1 MVMRNKI
8 IVVLALVFAL
18 LAAFM
23 AYYVLNN
30 AKQAALNEQ
39 YIQVVTAAQDI
50 PANTLITA
58 EMLDSKNFPRSLQTG
73 KEITEVNA
81 AVGRLSPVA
90 IGKGEYLLDNRLIK
104 PGEGTDRLAY
114 TVPEGM
120 RAMSIP
126 INEVTGISNMIKI
139 GDRVDFVAIVP
150 ANSASPEPRSMM
162 VLQDIEILAVGSAYK
177 DSTTPQGGESA
188 TLTVAVDPQS
198 ALKLKMALKN
208 TDFALAL
215 RPPSDK
221 DLVSPAPVTINQ
233 F

>member
-1 MVMRNKI
+1 MRNKI

-23 AYYVLNN
+23 AYYTLNS

-39 YIQVVTAAQDI
+39 YIQVVSAAQDI
-50 PANTLITA
+50 PANTLINA
-58 EMLDSKNFPRSLQTG
+58 EMLESKNFPLGLQTG

-90 IGKGEYLLDNRLIK
+90 ISKGEYLLENRLVK
-104 PGEGTDRLAY
+104 PGEGSDRLAY

-126 INEVTGISNMIKI
+126 IDAVTGVSNMIKI

-150 ANSASPEPRSMM
+150 ANSASPEDRSMM
-162 VLQDIEILAVGSAYK
+162 ILQNIEILAVGSAFK
-177 DSTTPQGGESA
+177 DTGTPQNAESA

-198 ALKLKMALKN
+198 ALRLKMALQN

-221 DLVSPAPVTINQ
+221 DPVNPAPVTINQ

>member
-1 MVMRNKI
+1 MRNKI
-8 IVVLALVFAL
+8 VLALALVFAV

-23 AYYVLNN
+23 AYYTVNN

-39 YIQVVTAAQDI
+39 YIQVVSAAQDI
-50 PANTLITA
+50 PANTLITV
-58 EMLDSKNFPRSLQTG
+58 EMLESKNFPRSLQTG
-73 KEITEVNA
+73 KEITDVNA

-90 IGKGEYLLDNRLIK
+90 IGKGEYLLENRLVK
-104 PGEGTDRLAY
+104 PGEGKDRLAY

-126 INEVTGISNMIKI
+126 INAVTGVSNMIKI

-150 ANSASPEPRSMM
+150 ANSASPDPRSMM
-162 VLQDIEILAVGSAYK
+162 VLQNIEILAVGSVYK
-177 DSTTPQGGESA
+177 GSTAPQEGAAA

-221 DLVSPAPVTINQ
+221 GLVNPAPVTINQ

>member
-1 MVMRNKI
+1 MRNKI

-50 PANTLITA
+50 PANTIIKA
-58 EMLDSKNFPRSLQTG
+58 EMLESKNFPLGLQTG
-73 KEITEVNA
+73 HEITNA
-81 AVGRLSPVA
+81 GDAVGSLSPVA
-90 IGKGEYLLDNRLIK
+90 ISKGEYLLDNRLIK
-104 PGEGTDRLAY
+104 PGEGQDRLSYA
-114 TVPEGM
+114 VPEGM

-126 INEVTGISNMIKI
+126 IDNVTGISNMIKI
-139 GDRVDFVAIVP
+139 GDRVDFVGIVP
-150 ANSASPEPRSMM
+150 AHSASPEPRAMLI
-162 VLQDIEILAVGSAYK
+162 LQNIKILAVGSTYK
-177 DSTTPQGGESA
+177 ETTAPQSSEAG
-188 TLTVAVDPQS
+188 TLTVAVDPQD
-198 ALKLKMALKN
+198 ALKLKMALEN

-215 RPPSDK
+215 RPPSNNDWV
-221 DLVSPAPVTINQ
+221 DSAPVTLNQ

>member
-1 MVMRNKI
+1 MRNKI

-18 LAAFM
+18 IAAFM
-23 AYYVLNN
+23 AYYTINN

-39 YIQVVTAAQDI
+39 YIQVVSAAQDI

-58 EMLDSKNFPRSLQTG
+58 EMLESKNFPRSLQTG

-104 PGEGTDRLAY
+104 PGEGKDRLAY

-126 INEVTGISNMIKI
+126 INAVTGVSNMIKI

-150 ANSASPEPRSMM
+150 ASTASPEPRSMM
-162 VLQDIEILAVGSAYK
+162 VLQNIEILAVGSAYK

-221 DLVSPAPVTINQ
+221 GLVNPTPVTINQ

>member
-1 MVMRNKI
+1 MRNKI
-8 IVVLALVFAL
+8 ILVLALVFAL

-23 AYYVLNN
+23 AYYMLNN
-30 AKQAALNEQ
+30 AKQAALNEH
-39 YIQVVTAAQDI
+39 YIQVVTATQDI
-50 PANTLITA
+50 PANTLINA
-58 EMLDSKNFPRSLQTG
+58 EMLDSKNFPLSLKTG
-73 KEITEVNA
+73 HEITDAGA
-81 AVGRLSPVA
+81 AVGRISPVA
-90 IGKGEYLLDNRLIK
+90 ISKGEYLLDNRLIK
-104 PGEGTDRLAY
+104 PGEGKDRLSYA
-114 TVPEGM
+114 VPEGM

-126 INEVTGISNMIKI
+126 ITNVTGISNMIKI

-162 VLQDIEILAVGSAYK
+162 VLQNIEILAVGSAYK
-177 DSTTPQGGESA
+177 QTTAPQSSEAG

-215 RPPSDK
+215 RPPSDNN
-221 DLVSPAPVTINQ
+221 LVDPAPVTLNQ

>member
-1 MVMRNKI
+1 MRNKI

-23 AYYVLNN
+23 AYYVLNS

-58 EMLDSKNFPRSLQTG
+58 EMLESKNFPRSLQTG
-73 KEITEVNA
+73 KEVTEVNA
-81 AVGRLSPVA
+81 AVGSLCPVM
-90 IGKGEYLLDNRLIK
+90 ISKGEYLLDNRLIK
-104 PGEGTDRLAY
+104 PGEGKDRLAY

-126 INEVTGISNMIKI
+126 INEVTGISNMVKI

-162 VLQDIEILAVGSAYK
+162 VLQNIEILAVGSAYK
-177 DSTTPQGGESA
+177 DSTAPQGGESA
-188 TLTVAVDPQS
+188 TLTVAVDPPS

-221 DLVSPAPVTINQ
+221 DLVNPAPVTINQ

>member
-1 MVMRNKI
+1 MRNKI
-8 IVVLALVFAL
+8 IVVMALVFAL

-23 AYYVLNN
+23 AYYTINN

-39 YIQVVTAAQDI
+39 YIQVVTASQDI

-58 EMLDSKNFPRSLQTG
+58 EMLESKNFPRSLQTG
-73 KEITEVNA
+73 KEITDVNA
-81 AVGRLSPVA
+81 AVGRLSPVM
-90 IGKGEYLLDNRLIK
+90 ISKGEYLLDNRLIK
-104 PGEGTDRLAY
+104 PGEGKDRLAY
-114 TVPEGM
+114 TVPAGM

-126 INEVTGISNMIKI
+126 INAVTGVSNMIKI

-150 ANSASPEPRSMM
+150 PNSASPEPRSMM
-162 VLQDIEILAVGSAYK
+162 VLQNIEILAVGSVYK
-177 DSTTPQGGESA
+177 DSTAPQQGGESA
-188 TLTVAVDPQS
+188 TLTVAVDPPS

-221 DLVSPAPVTINQ
+221 DLVNPAPVTINQ

>member
-1 MVMRNKI
+1 MRNKI
-8 IVVLALVFAL
+8 IVVLALVSAL

-23 AYYVLNN
+23 AYYVLNS

-58 EMLDSKNFPRSLQTG
+58 EMLEQKNFPRSLQTG
-73 KEITEVNA
+73 REVTEVNVA
-81 AVGRLSPVA
+81 IGRLSPVM
-90 IGKGEYLLDNRLIK
+90 ISKGEYLVDNRLIK
-104 PGEGTDRLAY
+104 PGEGKDRLAY

-120 RAMSIP
+120 RAMSVP

-162 VLQDIEILAVGSAYK
+162 VLQNIEILAVGSAYK
-177 DSTTPQGGESA
+177 ESTAPQDAGAA
-188 TLTVAVDPQS
+188 TLTVAVDPPS

-221 DLVSPAPVTINQ
+221 DLVNPAPVTINQ

>member
-1 MVMRNKI
+1 MRNKI
-8 IVVLALVFAL
+8 FVVLALVFAL

-23 AYYVLNN
+23 AYYTINN

-39 YIQVVTAAQDI
+39 YIQVVTAARDI
-50 PANTLITA
+50 PANTLLTA
-58 EMLDSKNFPRSLQTG
+58 EMLESKNFPRSLQTG
-73 KEITEVNA
+73 KEITEVNG

-90 IGKGEYLLDNRLIK
+90 ISKGEYLLENRLVK
-104 PGEGTDRLAY
+104 PGEGKDRLAY

-126 INEVTGISNMIKI
+126 IDAVKGVSNMIKI

-150 ANSASPEPRSMM
+150 PNSASPEPRSMM
-162 VLQDIEILAVGSAYK
+162 VLQNIEILAVGSLYK
-177 DSTTPQGGESA
+177 DTTAPQEGAAA

-198 ALKLKMALKN
+198 ALKLKMTLKN

-215 RPPSDK
+215 RPSSDK
-221 DLVSPAPVTINQ
+221 ELVNPAPVTINQ

>member
-1 MVMRNKI
+1 MRNKI

-23 AYYVLNN
+23 AYYTINS

-39 YIQVVTAAQDI
+39 YIQVVAAAQDI

-58 EMLDSKNFPRSLQTG
+58 EMLESKNFPRSLQTG
-73 KEITEVNA
+73 KEITDVNA

-90 IGKGEYLLDNRLIK
+90 IGKGEYLLENRLVK
-104 PGEGTDRLAY
+104 PGEGKDRLAY

-126 INEVTGISNMIKI
+126 INAVTGISNMIKI

-150 ANSASPEPRSMM
+150 PNSASPEPRSMM
-162 VLQDIEILAVGSAYK
+162 VLQNIEILAVGSAFK
-177 DSTTPQGGESA
+177 DTGAPQNAESA

-198 ALKLKMALKN
+198 ALKLKMALKS

-221 DLVSPAPVTINQ
+221 DMVNPAPVTINQ

>member
-1 MVMRNKI
+1 MRNKI

-39 YIQVVTAAQDI
+39 YIQVVTARQDI

-58 EMLDSKNFPRSLQTG
+58 EMLESKNFPRSLQTG
-73 KEITEVNA
+73 KEVTEVNA
-81 AVGRLSPVA
+81 AVGSLCPVM
-90 IGKGEYLLDNRLIK
+90 ISKGEYLLDNRLIK
-104 PGEGTDRLAY
+104 PGEGKDRLAY

-150 ANSASPEPRSMM
+150 ANSASPDPRSMM
-162 VLQDIEILAVGSAYK
+162 VLQNIEILAVGSAYK
-177 DSTTPQGGESA
+177 ESTAPQGGESA
-188 TLTVAVDPQS
+188 TLTVAVDPPS
-198 ALKLKMALKN
+198 ALKLKMALEDTN
-208 TDFALAL
+208 FALAL

-221 DLVSPAPVTINQ
+221 DLVNPAPVTMNQ

>member
-1 MVMRNKI
+1 MRNKV
-8 IVVLALVFAL
+8 IVILALVFAL

-23 AYYVLNN
+23 AYYTINN

-58 EMLDSKNFPRSLQTG
+58 EMLESKNFPRSLQTG

-90 IGKGEYLLDNRLIK
+90 ISKGEYLLENRLVK
-104 PGEGTDRLAY
+104 PGEGKDRLAY

-126 INEVTGISNMIKI
+126 IDAVKGVSNMIKI

-150 ANSASPEPRSMM
+150 ANSASPEPRSMV
-162 VLQDIEILAVGSAYK
+162 VLQNIEILAVGSAYK
-177 DSTTPQGGESA
+177 DAAAAPQGEAA

-198 ALKLKMALKN
+198 ALKLKMTLKN

-221 DLVSPAPVTINQ
+221 ELVNPAPVTINQ

>member
-1 MVMRNKI
+1 MRNKI

-39 YIQVVTAAQDI
+39 YIQVVTARQDI

-58 EMLDSKNFPRSLQTG
+58 EMLESKNFPRSLQTG
-73 KEITEVNA
+73 KEVTEVNA
-81 AVGRLSPVA
+81 AVGRLSPVM
-90 IGKGEYLLDNRLIK
+90 ISNGEYLLDSRLIK
-104 PGEGTDRLAY
+104 PGEGKDRLAY

-150 ANSASPEPRSMM
+150 ANSASPDPRSMM
-162 VLQDIEILAVGSAYK
+162 VLQNIEILAVGSAYK
-177 DSTTPQGGESA
+177 ESTAPQGGESA
-188 TLTVAVDPQS
+188 TLTVAVDPPS
-198 ALKLKMALKN
+198 ALKLKMALEDTN
-208 TDFALAL
+208 FALAL

-221 DLVSPAPVTINQ
+221 DLVNPAPVTMNQ

>member
-1 MVMRNKI
+1 MRNKI
-8 IVVLALVFAL
+8 IVILALVFAL

-39 YIQVVTAAQDI
+39 YIQVVVARQDI
-50 PANTLITA
+50 PANTAITP
-58 EMLDSKNFPRSLQTG
+58 EMLEVKNFPKTLQTG
-73 KEITEVNA
+73 KEITDINA
-81 AVGRLSPVA
+81 AVGRISPVA
-90 IGKGEYLLDNRLIK
+90 ISKGEYLLDNRLIK
-104 PGEGTDRLAY
+104 PGEGKDRLAY
-114 TVPEGM
+114 AVPDGM

-126 INEVTGISNMIKI
+126 INNVTGVSNMIKI

-150 ANSASPEPRSMM
+150 ANSASPEPRSMLI
-162 VLQDIEILAVGSAYK
+162 LQNIQILAVGATFKESGA
-177 DSTTPQGGESA
+177 PQQNADTG

-198 ALKLKMALKN
+198 ALRLKMALKN

-221 DLVSPAPVTINQ
+221 NLVNPAPVTINQ

>member
-1 MVMRNKI
+1 MRNKI
-8 IVVLALVFAL
+8 IVILALVFAL

-39 YIQVVTAAQDI
+39 YIQVVVARQDI
-50 PANTLITA
+50 PANTAITP
-58 EMLDSKNFPRSLQTG
+58 EMLEVKNFPKTLQTG
-73 KEITEVNA
+73 KEITDINA
-81 AVGRLSPVA
+81 AVGRISPVA
-90 IGKGEYLLDNRLIK
+90 ISKGEYLLDNRLIK
-104 PGEGTDRLAY
+104 PGEGKDRLAY
-114 TVPEGM
+114 AVPDGM

-126 INEVTGISNMIKI
+126 INNVTGVSNMIKI

-150 ANSASPEPRSMM
+150 PNSASPEPRSMLI
-162 VLQDIEILAVGSAYK
+162 LQNIQILAVGATFKESGA
-177 DSTTPQGGESA
+177 PQQNADTG

-198 ALKLKMALKN
+198 ALRLKMALKN

-221 DLVSPAPVTINQ
+221 NLVNPAPVTINQ

>member
-1 MVMRNKI
+1 MRNKI
-8 IVVLALVFAL
+8 FVVLALVFAL

-23 AYYVLNN
+23 AYYTINN

-39 YIQVVTAAQDI
+39 YIQVVTAARDI
-50 PANTLITA
+50 PANTLLTA
-58 EMLDSKNFPRSLQTG
+58 EMLESKNFPRSLQTG

-90 IGKGEYLLDNRLIK
+90 ISKGEYLLENRLVK
-104 PGEGTDRLAY
+104 PGEGKDRLAY

-126 INEVTGISNMIKI
+126 IDAVKGVSNMIKI

-150 ANSASPEPRSMM
+150 ANSASPEPRSMV
-162 VLQDIEILAVGSAYK
+162 VLQNIEILAVGSAYK
-177 DSTTPQGGESA
+177 DAASAPQGEAA

-198 ALKLKMALKN
+198 ALKLKMTLKN

-221 DLVSPAPVTINQ
+221 DLVNPAPVTINQ

>member
-1 MVMRNKI
+1 MRNRI
-8 IVVLALVFAL
+8 IVILALVFAL

-23 AYYVLNN
+23 AYYTLNN
-30 AKQAALNEQ
+30 AKKAALDEQ
-39 YIQVVTAAQDI
+39 YIQVVAAARDI

-58 EMLDSKNFPRSLQTG
+58 EMVESRYFPRSLQTG
-73 KEITEVNA
+73 KEITEVSA
-81 AVGRLSPVA
+81 AVGRLSPLA
-90 IGKGEYLLDNRLIK
+90 ISKGEYLLENRLVK
-104 PGEGTDRLAY
+104 PGEGKERLAY

-126 INEVTGISNMIKI
+126 INAVSGVSNMIRI

-162 VLQDIEILAVGSAYK
+162 VLQNIEILAVGAAFK
-177 DSTTPQGGESA
+177 DTGSPQVSEAG

-198 ALKLKMALKN
+198 ALKLKMALTS

-215 RPPSDK
+215 RPSSDK
-221 DLVSPAPVTINQ
+221 NPVNPAPVTINQ

>member
-1 MVMRNKI
+1 MRNKI

-23 AYYVLNN
+23 AYYVLNS

-39 YIQVVTAAQDI
+39 YIQVVTARQDI
-50 PANTLITA
+50 PANTLISA
-58 EMLDSKNFPRSLQTG
+58 EMLESKNFPRSLQTG
-73 KEITEVNA
+73 KEITDVNA

-90 IGKGEYLLDNRLIK
+90 ISKGEYLLENRLVK
-104 PGEGTDRLAY
+104 PGEGKDRLAY

-126 INEVTGISNMIKI
+126 INAVTGVSNMIKI
-139 GDRVDFVAIVP
+139 GDRVDFVSIVP
-150 ANSASPEPRSMM
+150 ANSASPEPRSML
-162 VLQDIEILAVGSAYK
+162 VLQNIEVLAVGSAFK
-177 DSTTPQGGESA
+177 DTGSPQTAESA

-215 RPPSDK
+215 RAPSDK
-221 DLVSPAPVTINQ
+221 GLVNPTPVTINQ

>member
-1 MVMRNKI
+1 MRNKI

-23 AYYVLNN
+23 AYYVLNS

-58 EMLDSKNFPRSLQTG
+58 EMLETRNFPRSLQTG
-73 KEITEVNA
+73 KEITDVNA

-90 IGKGEYLLDNRLIK
+90 IGTGEYLLDNRLIK
-104 PGEGTDRLAY
+104 PGEGKDRLAY

-126 INEVTGISNMIKI
+126 VNAVTGISNMIKI

-150 ANSASPEPRSMM
+150 ANSGSPEPRSMM
-162 VLQDIEILAVGSAYK
+162 VLQNVEILAVGSIYK
-177 DSTTPQGGESA
+177 DSTAPQEGAAA

-198 ALKLKMALKN
+198 ALKLKMVLKN

-215 RPPSDK
+215 RPPSDQN
-221 DLVSPAPVTINQ
+221 LINPAPVTMNQ